1 MTDIIELSMCAEIW
15 RQWLFNQSEQDE
27 SHHRHAMREN
37 CQSAWM
43 SNKTEYECAWLV
55 TFLLPSSFLSK
66 AHCCL
71 HCSQVCG
78 GPYFFSELVQRWH
91 LVPMN
96 AAMMLQYWHGF
107 GWQKRKRC
115 ISASIYRISSYLN
128 ILSHELTVPNC
139 LTFCAH
145 FLQIVLVLLKI
156 RKDLPLVQIWWYMF

>member
-1 MTDIIELSMCAEIW
+1 MTDIIELSMWAEIW
-15 RQWLFNQSEQDE
+15 RQWFFSLSEYDE
-27 SHHRHAMREN
+27 SHHTHAIQVCGWVIRL
-37 CQSAWM
+37 
-43 SNKTEYECAWLV
+43 NKNVHVWLV

-107 GWQKRKRC
+107 GWQKERKACYC
-115 ISASIYRISSYLN
+115 IHLQDFKLFKHL
-128 ILSHELTVPNC
+128 LSCELTVPNC

-145 FLQIVLVLLKI
+145 FLQIVLVLLKK
-156 RKDLPLVQIWWYMF
+156 RKDLPLAQIWYMF